1 MAFELSVIIPTWRR
15 STKLQTLMAG
25 LAATASE
32 HERFEVILVVDG
44 WDEQP
49 LAVGDMLPAGI
60 EFVGLTK
67 DHAGPAAARNHAIEH
82 ARGRWLVFYDDD
94 ARVEPDTIPGH
105 LAAIRAEPDAAIA
118 HLGRVDWPDELLD
131 APWSRLL
138 AESSMLFFWDRM
150 VDRQTYGFRHFWTTN
165 LSVPRELVHLAG
177 GFDEGFPTAIHEDI
191 ELGWR
196 LQERFGLRVRVHQG
210 IRCLHDHGL
219 SVNDYFAREHKSGR
233 SALAARTINPAFHDA
248 VWPWIG
254 DAASRLQALHDL
266 LLPAARRVLEQL
278 QGLEPPSPRALSA
291 GEREAI
297 YLAHLPLKRMAF
309 LHGYLDRPFEDFQA
323 LVGLSGR
330 RAATEALAR

>member
-1 MAFELSVIIPTWRR
+1 M
-15 STKLQTLMAG
+15 
-25 LAATASE
+25 
-32 HERFEVILVVDG
+32 
-44 WDEQP
+44 
-49 LAVGDMLPAGI
+49 
-60 EFVGLTK
+60 GLTK

-233 SALAARTINPAFHDA
+233 SALAARTINPPRSTMRCGRGSVTPQAGCRRCMICSCQPPA
-248 VWPWIG
+248 VCSSSCRDWNPH
-254 DAASRLQALHDL
+254 RH
-266 LLPAARRVLEQL
+266 AR
-278 QGLEPPSPRALSA
+278 
-291 GEREAI
+291 
-297 YLAHLPLKRMAF
+297 
-309 LHGYLDRPFEDFQA
+309 
-323 LVGLSGR
+323 
-330 RAATEALAR
+330 